1 MAKFIY
7 NFNDTLIKGFYDDEP
22 EKRIFENGA
31 CFLDAQGEFCSLMEA
46 ETLIILYWGRYGDLR
61 EQLKQA
67 IIERDGVCFMP
78 DKLEPGVYMLG
89 ECVCKQIKGIKPFV
103 NLYEIE
109 KKLDD
114 AIIDIIVDEAF
125 IEGFTVKG
133 EN

>member
-46 ETLIILYWGRYGDLR
+46 ETLIIVFGGNYDDLR

-78 DKLEPGVYMLG
+78 DKLVPGVYILD
-89 ECVCKQIKGIKPFV
+89 ECVCKQIKSIEYLFNFAK
-103 NLYEIE
+103 IE
-109 KKLDD
+109 KRLNT
-114 AIIDIIVDEAF
+114 AIFEAELDEAF
-125 IEGFTVKG
+125 IEDFTIG
-133 EN
+133 WED

>member
-46 ETLIILYWGRYGDLR
+46 ETLIIVFGGNYDDLR
-61 EQLKQA
+61 EQLAEELEDMHGVGIVPKLEA
-67 IIERDGVCFMP
+67 GVYTLNEGVCKPMKGLMKFIDLGKIERSLDSAIF
-78 DKLEPGVYMLG
+78 
-89 ECVCKQIKGIKPFV
+89 QA
-103 NLYEIE
+103 EI
-109 KKLDD
+109 
-114 AIIDIIVDEAF
+114 DEAF
-125 IEGFTVKG
+125 IEGFTVEG